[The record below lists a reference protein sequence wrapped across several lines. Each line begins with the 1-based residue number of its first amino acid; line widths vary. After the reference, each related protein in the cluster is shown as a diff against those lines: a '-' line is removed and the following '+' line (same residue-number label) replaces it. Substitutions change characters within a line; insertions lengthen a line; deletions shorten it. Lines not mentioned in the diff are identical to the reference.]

1 MNEAMLTR
9 KSQVLEAV
17 ATGARIEVIF
27 KPCGLPSGLLRLVR
41 DGQEVRAWQTALQSA
56 NRALEVTNAPR

>member
-1 MNEAMLTR
+1 MSEATLTR

-17 ATGARIEVIF
+17 AAGARIEVIVE
-27 KPCGLPSGLLRLVR
+27 PSGLPSGLLRLVR

-56 NRALEVTNAPR
+56 NRALEVPHAPR